1 MIFNLF
7 KKTSKIH
14 AGIEITPEGFT
25 LVSLSLEKNNYVL
38 EKFFCKKFNEE
49 IFKNGIIIK
58 PEIFAESLKKIL
70 E

>member
-38 EKFFCKKFNEE
+38 EKFFCKKFNE
-49 IFKNGIIIK
+49 
-58 PEIFAESLKKIL
+58 
-70 E
+70 